1 MCVSFRQSLTHA
13 SAIAKPVVNAR
24 FAVAGMTQD
33 YCSVVV
39 VRKRG
44 RKTAVRFG
52 LGKQRVGL
60 GLKCLHGV
68 SARSEACGRLLDRV
82 LHLDPAPDDV
92 SPEISAQ
99 ANVAA

>member
-1 MCVSFRQSLTHA
+1 
-13 SAIAKPVVNAR
+13 
-24 FAVAGMTQD
+24 MTQH

-39 VRKRG
+39 VRERG

-68 SARSEACGRLLDRV
+68 SARSEACGRLLERDKFDEGGCRT
-82 LHLDPAPDDV
+82 LCRL
-92 SPEISAQ
+92 S
-99 ANVAA
+99 